1 MGCVGEG
8 GARVASFFFHA
19 KAVQITEKAETSV
32 WLSQISKSHVC
43 YWCKMGTDDHVPFY
57 PALLNSL

>member
-1 MGCVGEG
+1 MGEG

-19 KAVQITEKAETSV
+19 KAVRITEKAETSV

-43 YWCKMGTDDHVPFY
+43 Y
-57 PALLNSL
+57 